1 MFILMGQ
8 HIKWK
13 CCSCHV
19 VYWNNSLSQSLR
31 VDCAAARTAILLAWP
46 LTMQRLTMSRPE
58 PGRPAGWGRSMAG
71 SLAINIY
78 SASRVAEE
86 STRLESVQRSA
97 AESLNKHMHKHCGVL
112 SAPFPTQRNYRIG
125 RQTGPCV
132 CCFWPHSF
140 LCQKNVALNAARRL
154 LSSSATI
161 TAVAVRS

>member
-1 MFILMGQ
+1 MNRLLKEMLCGMFILMGQ

-13 CCSCHV
+13 RCSCHV

-86 STRLESVQRSA
+86 STRLEPVQRSA

-112 SAPFPTQRNYRIG
+112 SAPFPTQRNYSIG
-125 RQTGPCV
+125 RQTD
-132 CCFWPHSF
+132 WT
-140 LCQKNVALNAARRL
+140 LRL
-154 LSSSATI
+154 LFLTSQLPLPKKCGFKRSA
-161 TAVAVRS
+161 APP